1 VNTLSRLLRKRHVQ
15 VYILLIV
22 AILITYGRVSEF
34 DFVNFDDDLYVE
46 NNPQVRSGINA
57 SSLRWAFTATYQGTW
72 QPLVWLSYMLD
83 AELSSLWN
91 GYKGA
96 VDASIYHLTNL
107 IIHLLNTLL
116 LFICLLSLTHSTW
129 RSAFVAALFALHPLR
144 IESVAWIAE
153 RKDVLSGLFW
163 MLGIIAYANYVRR
176 PGVAQYLLVAATLI
190 LGLMAKPILV
200 TFPIVLMLLDYWPL
214 CRFKSLRSEFVE
226 KIPLLVLSAGSC
238 VITITVQDR
247 MNAVMQPIGVRI
259 AVAVYSYA
267 RYLAKTIWPNKLA
280 VFYPHPGS
288 SLPVWLV
295 IGSAFLLVVITL
307 FCVLSARKHRFLLM
321 GWMWYI
327 VTLIPVIGIIQTG
340 KHGWADR
347 FTYIP
352 LIGIFIMIAW
362 GIPELFS
369 PLCNRAIRIP
379 LAFAAFLVLIV
390 LAIST
395 YVQLGYWRN
404 SISLFQRAL
413 AVTRNNATAH
423 YNLACALARKG
434 DLEKAI
440 YHAREAVRISPSF
453 AEARNSIGCGL
464 MQMNK
469 LDEAIKE
476 FRIAI
481 RIRKDY
487 SEAHSNLGA
496 AYLTKGMIKEAIAE
510 FRKALDANP
519 NNSLARDNLQIALEM
534 YEQSHH

>member
-1 VNTLSRLLRKRHVQ
+1 LFERVGEHRLVNTLSRLLRKRHVQ

-57 SSLRWAFTATYQGTW
+57 SSLRWAFTAKYQGTW

-107 IIHLLNTLL
+107 IIHLLNTLF
-116 LFICLLSLTHSTW
+116 LFICLLSLTQSTW
-129 RSAFVAALFALHPLR
+129 RSAFVAALFALHPLH

-176 PGVAQYLLVAATLI
+176 PGVAQYLLVVATLI

-226 KIPLLVLSAGSC
+226 KIPLFSISAISC

-247 MNAVMQPIGVRI
+247 MNAVMQPIGVRV

-267 RYLAKTIWPNKLA
+267 RYLAKTFWPNKLA

-295 IGSAFLLVVITL
+295 IGSAIILVVITL
-307 FCVLSARKHRFLLM
+307 FCILAARRHRFLLM
-321 GWMWYI
+321 GWM
-327 VTLIPVIGIIQTG
+327 
-340 KHGWADR
+340 
-347 FTYIP
+347 
-352 LIGIFIMIAW
+352 
-362 GIPELFS
+362 
-369 PLCNRAIRIP
+369 
-379 LAFAAFLVLIV
+379 
-390 LAIST
+390 
-395 YVQLGYWRN
+395 
-404 SISLFQRAL
+404 
-413 AVTRNNATAH
+413 
-423 YNLACALARKG
+423 
-434 DLEKAI
+434 
-440 YHAREAVRISPSF
+440 
-453 AEARNSIGCGL
+453 
-464 MQMNK
+464 
-469 LDEAIKE
+469 
-476 FRIAI
+476 
-481 RIRKDY
+481 
-487 SEAHSNLGA
+487 
-496 AYLTKGMIKEAIAE
+496 
-510 FRKALDANP
+510 
-519 NNSLARDNLQIALEM
+519 
-534 YEQSHH
+534 